1 MKEGQRA
8 KTPPPPSPRH
18 WDWGGGV
25 WGWGWGGGGELL
37 QVLLKYIISHQQ
49 EICRCFEKGCS
60 MCRQR
65 VDMTQTAVSNVK

>member
-1 MKEGQRA
+1 VC
-8 KTPPPPSPRH
+8 
-18 WDWGGGV
+18 V
-25 WGWGWGGGGELL
+25 WGGGELL

-65 VDMTQTAVSNVK
+65 VDMTQTAGSNVKGNVSATTTATTSSSCRVPNQPCGA